1 MFVGDDIQNFQLQ
14 IKRQR
19 EFRGLIALQTTDL
32 MQNKALLSLHIR
44 FGRKRTLSAFL
55 FLGGLACLIVMFL
68 PKKKGKYFL
77 LFLEYVIKIGKY
89 SIVQPKNLMV
99 ASRLHSCR
107 VWVSIF
113 EAREANLQKR

>member
-1 MFVGDDIQNFQLQ
+1 LRDGIQKIQLQ
-14 IKRQR
+14 IKRQH
-19 EFRGLIALQTTDL
+19 EFRGLIALQSTDL

-77 LFLEYVIKIGKY
+77 LFLEYVMRSYKH
-89 SIVQPKNLMV
+89 SILQPKNVMV
-99 ASRLHSCR
+99 VSNVRLIPHESQFLKLTHKKDKQQP
-107 VWVSIF
+107 S
-113 EAREANLQKR
+113 

>member
-1 MFVGDDIQNFQLQ
+1 MLVGDGIRNFELQ
-14 IKRQR
+14 RQR
-19 EFRGLIALQTTDL
+19 EFRGLFALRTTDL

-77 LFLEYVIKIGKY
+77 LFLEYVVRIGKH
-89 SIVQPKNLMV
+89 SILT
-99 ASRLHSCR
+99 
-107 VWVSIF
+107 I
-113 EAREANLQKR
+113 

>member
-1 MFVGDDIQNFQLQ
+1 MGDDIQNFQLQ

-89 SIVQPKNLMV
+89 SILQPKNLMV

-107 VWVSIF
+107 V
-113 EAREANLQKR
+113 